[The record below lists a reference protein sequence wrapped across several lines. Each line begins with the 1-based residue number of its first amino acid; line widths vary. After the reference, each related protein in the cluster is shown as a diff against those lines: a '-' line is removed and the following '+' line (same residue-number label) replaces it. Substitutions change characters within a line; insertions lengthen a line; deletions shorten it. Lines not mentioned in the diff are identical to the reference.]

1 MNLDTEVTVVRHVIS
16 RILACPYSFKNYSIV
31 RDGCIPNLVGPIK
44 FIKED
49 NTGVYA
55 RIPWDINGRYQTNL
69 HEVEIRLQ
77 AEVDSIEKKTR
88 TAVSLIDTDLNVID
102 TFYVESDK
110 LLDMHYDR
118 LTDFAYT
125 IVNELNREISQ
136 HVTLEGAKSS

>member
-16 RILACPYSFKNYSIV
+16 RILACPYSFKNYTIV
-31 RDGCIPNLVGPIK
+31 LDDCMPYLFSPIL
-44 FIKED
+44 FIRED

-77 AEVDSIEKKTR
+77 VDNIEKKAR
-88 TAVSLIDTDLNVID
+88 AVVSLIDGNLNVID

-110 LLDMHYDR
+110 FLDMHYDR

-136 HVTLEGAKSS
+136 HVKLEGAQIS

>member
-31 RDGCIPNLVGPIK
+31 RDGCIPNLVGPIR

-55 RIPWDINGRYQTNL
+55 RIPWDINGRYKTNL

-77 AEVDSIEKKTR
+77 VDSIEKKAR
-88 TAVSLIDTDLNVID
+88 AVVSLIDGNLNGID

-110 LLDMHYDR
+110 FLDTHYDR

-125 IVNELNREISQ
+125 IVNVLNREISL
-136 HVTLEGAKSS
+136 HVKLEGVKTS